1 MTDPLL
7 SSVLRLRT
15 KAKNIAHTHGR
26 NPYRRRKRAIKLT
39 QEERRTKQAVRDA
52 KKLSLTTA
60 LTDARKAVMEL
71 AENLAKQFPSHNKDH
86 YYRLIMQLPAK
97 KSKRQISQW
106 CAYLSIRLDTHNE
119 SLVAEN
125 GDDAQRARVT
135 KDGLLQEISE
145 EWAAMSPEAK
155 RAVTAEKVQELEERR
170 DNRLEAVHNSNVSA
184 CHDARVTLK
193 NIQTELENLHKR
205 TGTAV
210 LMVATRGS
218 IEVFG
223 DPVVHYSDSR
233 VQQFVE
239 STVGA
244 TLEDI
249 ALRMEGYCVS
259 GVQGVVGNH
268 LERTLLLKGQLRNL
282 ILAKLCKSSFLRA
295 TRVVGVHADDIT
307 EDAAKRAKRGEI
319 KRMNYTNFADAIT
332 AKVGIVAEN
341 WTSRFETPSGLS
353 HLEVEI
359 ALRAWEAGT
368 TRFRALT
375 DEEWRAWLEARYH
388 PQTAMSPSPEATPPT
403 TDATST
409 PTASA
414 HPSNSV
420 PAENA
425 QPAENTPTDENAP
438 ADTPRDPMPGEKRPP
453 TDSEVHAPAAKHVCS
468 GPMSVDFI
476 NSGTPAAG
484 EAFSIPKSTRKKRS
498 DAGVPRGPRKKPPN
512 AAAENVP
519 PSATMPATQPPKA
532 RARRGKKAATAQNVV
547 APAV

>member
-1 MTDPLL
+1 MTNPLL
-7 SSVLRLRT
+7 SSVLRLHT
-15 KAKNIAHTHGR
+15 KVKNIAHTHGR

-39 QEERRTKQAVRDA
+39 QEERRAKQAVRDA

-97 KSKRQISQW
+97 KSKHQISQW

-155 RAVTAEKVQELEERR
+155 RVATAEKVQELEERR

-239 STVGA
+239 STVGT

-259 GVQGVVGNH
+259 GVQ
-268 LERTLLLKGQLRNL
+268 
-282 ILAKLCKSSFLRA
+282 
-295 TRVVGVHADDIT
+295 

-375 DEEWRAWLEARYH
+375 DEEWRAWLEAQYH
-388 PQTAMSPSPEATPPT
+388 PQTAMSPSPEATPST
-403 TDATST
+403 TDATSM
-409 PTASA
+409 
-414 HPSNSV
+414 
-420 PAENA
+420 
-425 QPAENTPTDENAP
+425 
-438 ADTPRDPMPGEKRPP
+438 PRRPNVFALGQTCLLWAKR
-453 TDSEVHAPAAKHVCS
+453 VCS

-498 DAGVPRGPRKKPPN
+498 DAGVPRGPRKKPAN